1 MNMKK
6 IQVQHETYYFANY
19 KEYHT
24 PVAISN
30 VRDLVKEYMET
41 HRSVSPKDYTI
52 TEGDF
57 ALGEIQLDFPYSL
70 IEEYENWY
78 IPSVDIEMIELNK
91 DKVENIINDTVEGIK
106 TILIFTQDIKKVSQK
121 DRDILTRSMCI
132 INEFRNKRKIWD
144 KIVDNFKLSDLL
156 FTDMETYWNSRCMYI
171 DMKETRQKWDFMIE
185 NKGGDKN
192 EE

>member
-1 MNMKK
+1 
-6 IQVQHETYYFANY
+6 
-19 KEYHT
+19 
-24 PVAISN
+24 
-30 VRDLVKEYMET
+30 
-41 HRSVSPKDYTI
+41 
-52 TEGDF
+52 
-57 ALGEIQLDFPYSL
+57 
-70 IEEYENWY
+70 
-78 IPSVDIEMIELNK
+78 
-91 DKVENIINDTVEGIK
+91 
-106 TILIFTQDIKKVSQK
+106 
-121 DRDILTRSMCI
+121 MCI